1 MIYDLAKSISVMA
14 DNPRTAQ
21 KFLDSLSLK
30 GDLCNVHETP
40 EDPTGRPMRCRSLRR
55 HAPPALHAV
64 GVVTMPRRN
73 EIALH
78 YDGDVCQV
86 ATTTRDCD
94 RSHRWI
100 PLDLAPT
107 PRSDRDGIAM
117 AMHALLRTGW
127 DLFQVWDG
135 EDVDIF
141 YNNQNTALDAIMAVD
156 DAMLIVRRPAID
168 HGSGYESGWVR
179 FVLGNDPGEVICD
192 YTTNL
197 TVIHD
202 LIKTWIQ

>member
-1 MIYDLAKSISVMA
+1 
-14 DNPRTAQ
+14 
-21 KFLDSLSLK
+21 
-30 GDLCNVHETP
+30 
-40 EDPTGRPMRCRSLRR
+40 
-55 HAPPALHAV
+55 
-64 GVVTMPRRN
+64 MPKIR

-78 YDGDVCQV
+78 YDGDICQV

-117 AMHALLRTGW
+117 AMHTLLSSGW
-127 DLFQVWDG
+127 DMCKVWDG
-135 EDVDIF
+135 EEYTFILG
-141 YNNQNTALDAIMAVD
+141 NNQNTAIVAIMAVD
-156 DAMLIVRRPAID
+156 DAMRIVRRPAID

-197 TVIHD
+197 TEID
-202 LIKTWIQ
+202 KLINTWIQ